1 MCTGTWPGFCS
12 LRPVEGGYTH
22 RRGGRA
28 GRGWAILSGLIR
40 PVAYVLLGVAF
51 ASRVGLTVLSQLVD
65 VDSILASGREWQRA
79 LIRNVQYSSH
89 EIAPRSRLVTPP
101 DRKLHDDGGPRG
113 RAGQRHRPAEPVDAV
128 SQAQKS

>member
-40 PVAYVLLGVAF
+40 PVACVLLGVAF
-51 ASRVGLTVLSQLVD
+51 ASRVGLAVLSQLVD
-65 VDSILASGREWQRA
+65 VDSILGLAER
-79 LIRNVQYSSH
+79 QYSKLPYSFA
-89 EIAPRSRLVTPP
+89 ITFG
-101 DRKLHDDGGPRG
+101 DRF
-113 RAGQRHRPAEPVDAV
+113 PAAETY
-128 SQAQKS
+128 

>member
-1 MCTGTWPGFCS
+1 MNYIAENVSDVVSEYINRTTFLP
-12 LRPVEGGYTH
+12 
-22 RRGGRA
+22 
-28 GRGWAILSGLIR
+28 AIQR
-40 PVAYVLLGVAF
+40 EFVWEPAA
-51 ASRVGLTVLSQLVD
+51 VD
-65 VDSILASGREWQRA
+65 WQRV

-101 DRKLHDDGGPRG
+101 DRKLHDEGGPRG